1 MTDELTARGDF
12 VGGGGYESGATAV
25 RIATATITGISIVFL
40 HPADRKHG
48 TRLGDNLVE
57 PSLKGSANRRIP
69 GCVSFY
75 RSFVS

>member
-1 MTDELTARGDF
+1 MTDELTARERGDF

-48 TRLGDNLVE
+48 TRLGDDLVE
-57 PSLKGSANRRIP
+57 PSVKGSAKGRTP
-69 GCVSFY
+69 SCASL
-75 RSFVS
+75 